1 MSEADLAITLGV
13 DEEFFRVD
21 LDTSHLMW
29 FLSEI
34 GAVLVG
40 FHG

>member
-21 LDTSHLMW
+21 LDTSHLM
-29 FLSEI
+29 
-34 GAVLVG
+34 LV
-40 FHG
+40 HV